1 MRNGKKEIAAYE
13 AMLHNL
19 LSAASTEVLDMKHYF
34 LKTNKEV
41 LEAKVEN
48 IQAYKL

>member
-1 MRNGKKEIAAYE
+1 MEKGNIAAFE

-34 LKTNKEV
+34 VKTNKEV
-41 LEAKVEN
+41 LEAKLEN
-48 IQAYKL
+48 I